1 MIFFFF
7 FFVFREEW
15 QDLEAKKR
23 AERVRKSIEIKQN
36 KELHQLQL
44 AEEKIKRDI
53 VSHICNLSF

>member
-1 MIFFFF
+1 MI